1 MDVICIF
8 RKDIT
13 TFTIKINHMIKMIL
27 CFTAK
32 IHTHT
37 HTNLQTNKPSA
48 QMLEKRKDKQIQD
61 LEHKNESLQQEMSVK
76 RHTNI
81 DTIQDFEDTYYH
93 RGLIVLD
100 DLEKEGYYTF
110 HCNICEY
117 AFWEGASKCYED
129 QQAHQQHCLQPFR

>member
-1 MDVICIF
+1 MYFPQRHHNVHNKNQSHDQD
-8 RKDIT
+8 DIV
-13 TFTIKINHMIKMIL
+13 FYRQDP
-27 CFTAK
+27 
-32 IHTHT
+32 HT